1 VNDGE
6 TFTRL
11 LYFGTTQLGF
21 SIDETWLMPIGLLLD
36 LMACHRQFLG
46 IEKPVRQ
53 YSLDDILP

>member
-21 SIDETWLMPIGLLLD
+21 SADETWLMPIGLLLD